1 MFLLSLQ
8 SFGFRALLFFP
19 GILFDPCLLSALFF
33 FVLRWL
39 WFPDQFVF
47 EAIYVVWY
55 SGQAGGEKQLT
66 SVSSCSVST
75 IGVVVVDVSGDST
88 AMFQLWSSVSISGH
102 VLPSWFCSHVP
113 SCSLVLRSR
122 CFSVKMSTFAVSD
135 QTVHHCSVSACSS
148 SQSALSAQR
157 YSQGRQWL
165 SHRLN
170 LLVSRPP
177 WPVFW
182 VCAWLDRHGIR
193 PSYLGLGGP
202 PLLGLGV
209 RPPRSVSHLYPLLTL
224 MLRVLRC

>member
-19 GILFDPCLLSALFF
+19 GILFDPCLLSA
-33 FVLRWL
+33 
-39 WFPDQFVF
+39 
-47 EAIYVVWY
+47 
-55 SGQAGGEKQLT
+55 
-66 SVSSCSVST
+66 CSFLC
-75 IGVVVVDVSGDST
+75 SGDSDFPT
-88 AMFQLWSSVSISGH
+88 SLFSRPFTLSGTRDKLEVRSSWRRSPAALSPLSVLSWLTFPGIPRPCSSCGAQFSISGH